1 MLKEILRF
9 ELNYRKKR
17 PATYLY
23 FGIIFLLCFFA
34 VTSKYVIIGGVAGGQ
49 IKENSPYNLAFMTV
63 IMTFALTFITSAIM
77 GVPVLRDFD
86 HKTDSLMFTTPVS
99 KFAYLFGRFF
109 GSFLITVLVFSA
121 VWVAFMLGFG
131 VGKYLPWEA
140 SWASKEMLPF
150 NFWTYLQPFLTLG
163 LTNLFIQAALYFAA
177 GTLSRQ
183 TIVIYVQGIVLL
195 VLYQVA
201 DTVLEDIDNK
211 TLAAMLDPFGLRA
224 FQIYTEYWSPAQ
236 KNTQMIPLDGVLLWN
251 RLLWLGISGLILA
264 GTYFGFSFSVIRK
277 TWRKTKAVVTEKSAF
292 NPASIL
298 IPIANQVLNARSYAQ
313 MLWKQ
318 ATFYARIIV
327 KDVPFIGIVAV
338 GLINLIV
345 SSFYFDDMYGTSSYP
360 ITANVLGLLNEFD
373 LFFLIITI
381 FYSGELI
388 WRERSVNMNLIM
400 DALPVPDW
408 VNLTAKFISLIL
420 VYMVL
425 LLILMV
431 VGVGVQTALGYYNYE
446 LPLYFKT
453 LFTSTLFFLIA
464 YTLLSFF
471 VQVMSNNKF
480 VGYALMFVFFI
491 ITFTIGAM
499 GVNHPLVM
507 FNSGG
512 LGSYSDM
519 NQYGVSF
526 SRFSWL
532 KLYWFGFVALMFV
545 VAIVFAVRGTDTV
558 MKTRINLTKYRLT
571 RPILLGIFASL
582 ILFVGTGFFV
592 YYNTNQLNT
601 YKTQEQQ
608 EKESVEYEKALKQ
621 YENFPQPKIVE
632 ANLKVELYPSRRDFV
647 AEGFYW
653 LKNKTGKPMAEV
665 HIQENFQQ
673 NVKTDYLRFGN
684 GDAKVKKAW
693 KDFGYTIYT
702 LAKPLAAGDSV
713 KMDFKVN
720 FTTTGFTSGQGN
732 TDVVDNGTFF
742 NNSYFPSLGYA
753 GEAELSSDD
762 LRRKYKLPEKE
773 RMMEQDNPIGL
784 SQSLFGDDADYI
796 RFEMVIGTEAD
807 QIAIA
812 PGYLQ
817 KEWKDNGRQ
826 YFHYAMDVPMVNFYS
841 IVSARYEVLRDT
853 WKNSSGNTVNLE
865 IYYHK
870 GHEYNLDKMMT
881 SMKKS
886 LDYFSK
892 NFSPFQFRQMR
903 IMEFPKYS
911 EFAQSFANTVPFS
924 EGIGFIQKV
933 SDPEEDLDMPFYVT
947 AHELGHQWWGHQV
960 PEASVKGSAMISE
973 TQAQYSALM
982 VMKHEVSPELMQKF
996 LKYEMNSYLRGR
1008 SMERKK
1014 EQPMAL
1020 TEGQAYIH
1028 YRKGSVIMFALQD
1041 YIGEEN
1047 VNQALRNFLADWQY
1061 PGPDSK
1067 QKRYP
1072 TSRDLIS
1079 YFRAETPDSLKY
1091 LINDWF
1097 ETITLYENKATD
1109 ATYVKKNEEQ
1119 YEVTLKFTSELFRAD
1134 SAGNEKPL
1142 PLNKQWIDVG
1152 VYTKN
1157 KAGEDKLLYLQ
1168 KHPITQK
1175 DNTVT
1180 VIVSEKPTKAGIDP
1194 INKLV
1199 DRHPED
1205 NTKTVSEG
1213 GV

>member
-9 ELNYRKKR
+9 ELSYRKKR

-34 VTSKYVIIGGVAGGQ
+34 VTSKYVVIGGVAGGQ

-77 GVPVLRDFD
+77 GVPILRDFD
-86 HKTDSLMFTTPVS
+86 HKTDSLLFTTPVS

-109 GSFLITVLVFSA
+109 GSFLITILVFSS
-121 VWVAFMLGFG
+121 VWLAFMLGFA
-131 VGKYLPWEA
+131 VGKYLPWEP
-140 SWASKEMLPF
+140 SWAAKEMLPF
-150 NFWTYLQPFLTLG
+150 NFWSYIQPFLVLG

-195 VLYQVA
+195 VLYQIA

-211 TLAAMLDPFGLRA
+211 TLAAMLDPFGFRA
-224 FQIYTEYWSPAQ
+224 FQIYTEYWTPAQ
-236 KNTQMIPLDGVLLWN
+236 KNTQMVPLEGVLLWN
-251 RLLWLGISGLILA
+251 RLLWLGISGLILL
-264 GTYFGFSFSVIRK
+264 GTYFGFSFSVVRK
-277 TWRKTKAVVTEKSAF
+277 SWRKARAVITEKTVF
-292 NPASIL
+292 NPAAIR
-298 IPIANQVLNARSYAQ
+298 IPYADQILNAGTYAQ

-408 VNLTAKFISLIL
+408 VNLTAKFIGLIM
-420 VYMVL
+420 VYAVL
-425 LLILMV
+425 LLILIVM
-431 VGVGVQTALGYYNYE
+431 GVGVQTALGYYNYE

-453 LFTSTLFFLIA
+453 LFTSTLFFLVA

-499 GVNHPLVM
+499 GINHPLVM

-512 LGSYSDM
+512 LGNYSDM
-519 NQYGVSF
+519 NRYGASLT
-526 SRFSWL
+526 RFSWL

-545 VAIVFAVRGTDTV
+545 VAILFAVRGTDTV
-558 MKTRINLTKYRLT
+558 MKTRLGLTRYRLT
-571 RPILLGIFASL
+571 RPIMVSVLASL
-582 ILFVGTGFFV
+582 ILFGGTGFFV
-592 YYNTNQLNT
+592 YYNTNELNT
-601 YKTQEQQ
+601 YQTQEEEEQWA
-608 EKESVEYEKALKQ
+608 VDYEKSLKQ
-621 YENFPQPKIVE
+621 YENLPQPKIVE
-632 ANLKVELYPSRRDFV
+632 SNLKVEIYPSRRDFT

-653 LKNKTGKPMAEV
+653 LKNKTDKPLSDV
-665 HIQENFQQ
+665 HVQENVQQ
-673 NVKTDYLRFGN
+673 DVKTDYLRFGS
-684 GDAKVKKAW
+684 GAAKVKKEW

-720 FTTTGFTSGQGN
+720 FITKGFTSGSGN
-732 TDVVDNGTFF
+732 TNVVNNGTFF
-742 NNSYFPSLGYA
+742 NNSYFPSIGYA
-753 GEAELSSDD
+753 EGTELGSDD

-784 SQSLFGDDADYI
+784 SQNLFGDDADYI
-796 RFEMVIGTEAD
+796 RFEMVIGTEPE

-812 PGYLQ
+812 PGYIQ
-817 KEWKDNGRQ
+817 KEWNENGRR

-870 GHEYNLDKMMT
+870 GHEYNLEKMMT

-892 NFSPFQFRQMR
+892 NFAPYQFRQMR
-903 IMEFPKYS
+903 IMEFPRYS

-924 EGIGFIQKV
+924 EGYRLY
-933 SDPEEDLDMPFYVT
+933 PE
-947 AHELGHQWWGHQV
+947 
-960 PEASVKGSAMISE
+960 SE
-973 TQAQYSALM
+973 RPRRRPRHAL
-982 VMKHEVSPELMQKF
+982 
-996 LKYEMNSYLRGR
+996 
-1008 SMERKK
+1008 
-1014 EQPMAL
+1014 
-1020 TEGQAYIH
+1020 
-1028 YRKGSVIMFALQD
+1028 
-1041 YIGEEN
+1041 
-1047 VNQALRNFLADWQY
+1047 LRNGPRAGPSVVGT
-1061 PGPDSK
+1061 PGTRSRR
-1067 QKRYP
+1067 KRQ
-1072 TSRDLIS
+1072 RHA
-1079 YFRAETPDSLKY
+1079 FRNPVAVLG
-1091 LINDWF
+1091 
-1097 ETITLYENKATD
+1097 TD
-1109 ATYVKKNEEQ
+1109 GDEAV
-1119 YEVTLKFTSELFRAD
+1119 V
-1134 SAGNEKPL
+1134 SAGAHAEIPEIRNEQLQSLGFHAGTPCGL
-1142 PLNKQWIDVG
+1142 ERILACLAG
-1152 VYTKN
+1152 GAHTKR
-1157 KAGEDKLLYLQ
+1157 A
-1168 KHPITQK
+1168 
-1175 DNTVT
+1175 
-1180 VIVSEKPTKAGIDP
+1180 
-1194 INKLV
+1194 
-1199 DRHPED
+1199 
-1205 NTKTVSEG
+1205 
-1213 GV
+1213 